1 MKISVNQDVCA
12 GYGTC
17 VEIAPGLFALD
28 EWGYA
33 IATLEGE
40 VPDGQQELARD
51 AALQCPMNAIA
62 LEDERDRAGG

>member
-1 MKISVNQDVCA
+1 MKISVNQDICA

-17 VEIAPGLFALD
+17 VEIAPDLLELD

-33 IATLEGE
+33 ITIGDGDVPEGLQE
-40 VPDGQQELARD
+40 VARD

-62 LEDERDRAGG
+62 LEQSG